1 MDLLEAYSMMEI
13 KSNNEL
19 TCAIVEHLFEI
30 AHEND
35 DVIMGIKLISTWNE
49 NKKRGKHPIVMKP
62 DHT

>member
-1 MDLLEAYSMMEI
+1 MKL

-35 DVIMGIKLISTWNE
+35 DVIMEIKLFSTRNK